1 MPARSDAGAGDERR
15 REPAPPAPAGASA
28 QLYDA
33 RGGHRRLELDEL
45 ATTAVDDER
54 ILWVDVQGDD
64 DALLARVRDALG
76 LPDPAFPGVTQPAVL
91 DLGESFAVRVVAV
104 RAVNGHGFEG
114 DVLDLQGGANRVL
127 TYHRAP
133 LPFLDGLREREQAP
147 SELGVLSAESFA
159 AVVLDGHLSTY
170 FEAVSGF
177 EATVE
182 RLELEIFDDR
192 HLGSLPELRTLRRN
206 ASRLRRM
213 LSPHR
218 AVYGVLSRPDFR
230 PREGRAAD
238 RHFGALDVR
247 FERAMDMVENCRD
260 LVMGSFDLFSNQTAL
275 RMNASMKVLTFATVV
290 LGILAV
296 CSGLLGMNFQADF
309 FAAEGGFWYAV
320 GGLVLVA
327 LAALLLGRW
336 RRWF

>member
-1 MPARSDAGAGDERR
+1 MPARDGERADEPR
-15 REPAPPAPAGASA
+15 REPAPAAPPAATA

-33 RGGHRRLELDEL
+33 RGGHRQLALDDLEG
-45 ATTAVDDER
+45 THVDDER

-64 DALLARVRDALG
+64 EALVARARAALG
-76 LPDPAFPGVTQPAVL
+76 LPEPAFPGVTQPAVL
-91 DLGESFAVRVVAV
+91 DLGDSFAVRVVAV
-104 RAVNGHGFEG
+104 RAANGHGFDG
-114 DVLDLQGGANRVL
+114 DVLDVQGGANRVL
-127 TYHRAP
+127 TVHRAP
-133 LPFLDGLREREQAP
+133 LPFLDALRERERAP

-159 AVVLDGHLSTY
+159 AVVLDGHLTTY
-170 FEAVSGF
+170 FDAVSGF

-192 HLGSLPELRTLRRN
+192 HLGSLPELRTLRRS

-230 PREGRAAD
+230 PREGRTAD

-260 LVMGSFDLFSNQTAL
+260 LVMGSFELFSNQTAL
-275 RMNASMKVLTFATVV
+275 RTNASMKVLTFATVV

-296 CSGLLGMNFQADF
+296 VGGTLGMNFQAKF
-309 FAAEGGFWYAV
+309 FAADHGFWYAV
-320 GGLVLVA
+320 CGLA
-327 LAALLLGRW
+327 LLAAIALLLGRW
-336 RRWF
+336 RRWY